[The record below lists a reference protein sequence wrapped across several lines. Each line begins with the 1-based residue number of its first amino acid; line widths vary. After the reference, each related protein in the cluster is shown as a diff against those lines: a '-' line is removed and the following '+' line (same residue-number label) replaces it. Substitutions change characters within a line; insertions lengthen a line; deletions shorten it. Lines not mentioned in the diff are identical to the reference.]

1 MRAAAIPF
9 LPCRAPAGPSLP
21 RPKAYA
27 AAMNFL
33 YLTDVFC
40 PWCYGFAPV
49 MRRLAAEH
57 PELPVRVLGGNLM
70 AEPQTLTGMLEEYPT
85 IREFFIR
92 LQETTGQTTE
102 QFRLALEQAAAGTG
116 PDLLMHSPAMNLPLA
131 ALRQLS
137 PGHQLEQME
146 AFQMAFYAQGRDV
159 MAAGEQEAIA
169 AAWLPAGA
177 APGALA
183 AVMADPAVREAAR
196 HDAAEAE
203 EIMGEFLLYPTLYLE
218 HDGRRTLLARGY
230 SDYDSVRAK
239 LDDALRGI
247 RESPVVQGAACG
259 LDGKCC
265 F

>member
-1 MRAAAIPF
+1 
-9 LPCRAPAGPSLP
+9 
-21 RPKAYA
+21 
-27 AAMNFL
+27 
-33 YLTDVFC
+33 
-40 PWCYGFAPV
+40 
-49 MRRLAAEH
+49 
-57 PELPVRVLGGNLM
+57 
-70 AEPQTLTGMLEEYPT
+70 
-85 IREFFIR
+85 
-92 LQETTGQTTE
+92 
-102 QFRLALEQAAAGTG
+102 
-116 PDLLMHSPAMNLPLA
+116 MHSPAMNLPLA

>member
-1 MRAAAIPF
+1 
-9 LPCRAPAGPSLP
+9 
-21 RPKAYA
+21 
-27 AAMNFL
+27 MNFL

-85 IREFFIR
+85 IREFFVR
-92 LQETTGQTTE
+92 LQETTGQTTK
-102 QFRLALEQAAAGTG
+102 QFRRALEQAAAGTG

-247 RESPVVQGAACG
+247 QESPVVQGAACG